1 MNNIIELTREVN
13 WYRPYFINNK
23 YVQSIVIY
31 KDNEILFS
39 TNAGWFE
46 ACKEE
51 RLNDLKKV
59 YEYCFLN
66 DIISL
71 KIEEPKK
78 ANKLNLLR
86 SDNFYMST
94 KSYNEVRYIL
104 YLNAD
109 LLKFEF
115 LFESKKEYDDGQTH
129 IYKIC
134 KIIDA
139 NNNIFYISQFKE
151 SQYNKKYF
159 KNESLAEEL
168 NKLLNTNIF
177 YYNNAEVIE
186 NYFKE
191 KFNIK

>member
-1 MNNIIELTREVN
+1 MSNIIELTREVN